1 MIYLDLILNL
11 SLLVSLSVVSGF
23 IHDRFGS
30 TPRLSRVLQGFL
42 FALAA
47 VIGMLKP
54 MNLGNGLIF
63 DGRSVM
69 ISLASLFFG
78 PLAAAISVLP
88 PLALRVY
95 LGGDGMLM
103 GVSVILM
110 SSAVGLAFGRKS
122 RAESRPPESLSLYAF
137 GLIVH
142 VFMVLLLFLLP
153 RERVMPTLRTLGPS
167 ILVLYPLATVLAGKI
182 LSYALNNQ
190 RRIVELKTNERHYR
204 DTLDF
209 IPIPVGIVDSSG
221 RVRYVNRRFTETFG
235 YRLEDIPQIGD
246 WKRKAYPDAEYRGKA
261 EALWN
266 ADVVAAK
273 EGDGS
278 TPNRLYLVARS
289 DGETRHVDIA
299 MRVLGNLYITV
310 FQDLTEREA
319 MERTLRRQ
327 LKDLSAMRDAT
338 INSMAILS
346 EYRDSD
352 TGAHIQRTKLYV
364 KAMVERI
371 GERVGYSAE
380 ARELIWRS
388 APLHDIG
395 KIAIPDSILLKPGR
409 LTPEE
414 EMTMRRH
421 VLFGSDAI
429 KRTREYAPEDPFLDY
444 ACEIAEFH
452 HERWDG
458 SGYPHGLSGPAIP
471 MSARIMAVADVY
483 DACISERPYKAPI
496 PHDEVIHIIEQGSG
510 SHFDP
515 ELVELFLDIHAEF
528 NEIASR
534 YRG

>member
-1 MIYLDLILNL
+1 MGFRQFSHHYTEIQLALRLGDLERARKVLGEWQER
-11 SLLVSLSVVSGF
+11 ST
-23 IHDRFGS
+23 FGLGS
-30 TPRLSRVLQGFL
+30 EEISRPSIEG
-42 FALAA
+42 ALAA

-289 DGETRHVDIA
+289 
-299 MRVLGNLYITV
+299 
-310 FQDLTEREA
+310 
-319 MERTLRRQ
+319 
-327 LKDLSAMRDAT
+327 
-338 INSMAILS
+338 
-346 EYRDSD
+346 
-352 TGAHIQRTKLYV
+352 
-364 KAMVERI
+364 
-371 GERVGYSAE
+371 
-380 ARELIWRS
+380 
-388 APLHDIG
+388 
-395 KIAIPDSILLKPGR
+395 
-409 LTPEE
+409 
-414 EMTMRRH
+414 
-421 VLFGSDAI
+421 
-429 KRTREYAPEDPFLDY
+429 
-444 ACEIAEFH
+444 
-452 HERWDG
+452 
-458 SGYPHGLSGPAIP
+458 
-471 MSARIMAVADVY
+471 
-483 DACISERPYKAPI
+483 
-496 PHDEVIHIIEQGSG
+496 
-510 SHFDP
+510 
-515 ELVELFLDIHAEF
+515 
-528 NEIASR
+528 
-534 YRG
+534 